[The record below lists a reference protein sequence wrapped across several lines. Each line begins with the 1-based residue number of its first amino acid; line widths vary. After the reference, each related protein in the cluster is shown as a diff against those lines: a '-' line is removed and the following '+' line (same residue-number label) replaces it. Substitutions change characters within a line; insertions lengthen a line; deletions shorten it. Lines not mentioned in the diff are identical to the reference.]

1 MSVSDKP
8 WLADRQPSLGGGVPQ
23 VTTGPE
29 DVLSDA
35 SVSARAPRGRTET
48 VTDMYADLRT
58 AARRPRGCVRP
69 YLDILVADRAV
80 DLLRVSSALCTAPGR
95 ARCRG

>member
-1 MSVSDKP
+1 
-8 WLADRQPSLGGGVPQ
+8 
-23 VTTGPE
+23 
-29 DVLSDA
+29 
-35 SVSARAPRGRTET
+35 
-48 VTDMYADLRT
+48 MYADSRT

-80 DLLRVSSALCTAPGR
+80 DLQRVNSALCTAPGR